1 MSKAEELLNT
11 LESSN
16 ASLMALNGEE
26 AHIVIGADR
35 YITVPD
41 QLKRIAVQYDHDI
54 ETVTFDCP
62 RYWDDH
68 DMSTMAIY
76 INYLCPNRISGVF
89 PATNVKV
96 STSDSSIMQFDWTI
110 SKNVTMA
117 EGKLT
122 FLVCVKNTDS
132 DGNEKNHWNS
142 ELCTDCYISK
152 GLEINAEAY
161 EDIVPDFIAQW
172 AKEVTDL
179 IDDTYQRTN
188 SGDFDGATFTPMVN
202 STTGVISWTN
212 NKGKTNPTPVNIKGP
227 AGVSPTLQVTDI
239 QGGHRVTIT
248 DADGSKSFD
257 VMNTIIDSTDA
268 VNELMN
274 RFVTIGDTQPTTGP
288 ALWFDNTDHGAV
300 YHAELK
306 YMDSDNNITPIYPDS
321 VEVGYKAT
329 STDGQTYTVT
339 VPGLKLANG
348 TSFNVFLNKYNSY
361 GSVFLNVNNTGSR
374 RLVYRESL
382 NNDYSSPVDI
392 GSRNIVPYIPF
403 KVTYHFANTSEGVW
417 LADNPGLTLKDLE
430 SGLSMGYGGTGA
442 TNAADA
448 LKNLGVTAT
457 AAELNY
463 TDGVT
468 SNIQTQLNGKANAD
482 HTHAVSS
489 LIGVSASAGELSY
502 TKGVTSNIQKQ
513 LNGKANSSHSHSTSD
528 ITSGV
533 LSTVNG
539 GTGTNSVNDARAIFG
554 IQSGTATIEYRTA
567 DRNTSS
573 VSVTFTQSFTHKPS
587 VVVQQVFDNK
597 NIVVLDENITTTGFT
612 AQLDSGFDTSGTRKF
627 SWIAIGD
634 TSQVG

>member
-11 LESSN
+11 LDAGS
-16 ASLMALNGEE
+16 ASQLALNGEE
-26 AHIVIGADR
+26 PHIVIGADR

-62 RYWDDH
+62 RYWDEH
-68 DMSTMAIY
+68 DMSTMSIY
-76 INYLCPNRISGVF
+76 INYLCPNRNSGVF

-96 STSDSSIMQFDWTI
+96 SASDSSIMQFDWTI

-122 FLVCVKNTDS
+122 FLVCVKNADS

-152 GLEINAEAY
+152 GLEINAGAY

-172 AKEVTDL
+172 QKEVLDA
-179 IDDTYQRTN
+179 TN
-188 SGDFDGATFTPMVN
+188 SLYQQRDNGEFDGATFTPMVN

-212 NKGKTNPTPVNIKGP
+212 NKGKANPTPVNIKGP
-227 AGVSPTLQVTDI
+227 AGVSPSVTVTDI
-239 QGGHRVTIT
+239 QGGHKVTIT
-248 DADGSKSFD
+248 DADASKSFD
-257 VMNTIIDSTDA
+257 VMDTIINTTDA
-268 VNELMN
+268 VNELMD
-274 RFVTIGDTQPTTGP
+274 RFVTVGNTQPTVGP
-288 ALWFDNTDHGAV
+288 ALWFDTAEHSVDSGAT
-300 YHAELK
+300 LK
-306 YMDSDNNITPIYPDS
+306 YLNTNGIATILNPDS
-321 VEVGYKAT
+321 VSESYQAT
-329 STDGQTYTVT
+329 TNDGVTYNVTIPGFTDIKDGVT
-339 VPGLKLANG
+339 IIINPTATN
-348 TSFNVFLNKYNSY
+348 TSNEIL
-361 GSVFLNVNNTGSR
+361 LNVNNTTPIN
-374 RLVYRESL
+374 VT
-382 NNDYSSPVDI
+382 
-392 GSRNIVPYIPF
+392 F
-403 KVTYHFANTSEGVW
+403 KRVW
-417 LADNPGLTLKDLE
+417 GKNPGPQTVEPMSLKEGIPINLMYSAYRNVWIADLVRVNANDLA
-430 SGLSMGYGGTGA
+430 GILPIDKGGTGA
-442 TNAADA
+442 IDAEDA
-448 LKNLGVTAT
+448 LINLGLTAT

-468 SNIQTQLNGKANAD
+468 SNIQTQLNGKANVD

-502 TKGVTSNIQKQ
+502 TKGVTSNIQTQ

-573 VSVTFTQSFTHKPS
+573 VSVTFTKSFTHKPS
-587 VVVQQVFDNK
+587 VVVQQVFDNN

-612 AQLDSGFDTSGTRKF
+612 AQLNSGFDTSGTRKF

>member
-11 LESSN
+11 LDAGS
-16 ASLMALNGEE
+16 ASQLALNGEE
-26 AHIVIGADR
+26 PHIVIGADR

-68 DMSTMAIY
+68 DMSTMSIY
-76 INYLCPNRISGVF
+76 INYLCPDRSSGVF

-122 FLVCVKNTDS
+122 FLVCVKNADS

-152 GLEINAEAY
+152 GLEINAGAY

-172 AKEVTDL
+172 HKEVLDA
-179 IDDTYQRTN
+179 TN
-188 SGDFDGATFTPMVN
+188 SLYQQRDNGEFDGATFTPMVN
-202 STTGVISWTN
+202 STTGVISWRN
-212 NKGKTNPTPVNIKGP
+212 NKGKANPTPVSIKGP
-227 AGVSPTLQVTDI
+227 AGVSPTIAVADI

-257 VMNTIIDSTDA
+257 VMDTIIDSTDA
-268 VNELMN
+268 VNELMDH
-274 RFVTIGDTQPTTGP
+274 FVTVGSTQPTVGP
-288 ALWFDNTDHGAV
+288 ALWFDSTDHKV
-300 YHAELK
+300 TYHAELK
-306 YMDSDNNITPIYPDS
+306 YVDSDNNITPLYPDS

-329 STDGQTYTVT
+329 KTDTGTYVVT
-339 VPGLKLANG
+339 VPGLVLANG
-348 TSFNVFLNKYNSY
+348 VSFNIFLDDYNSTPF
-361 GSVFLNVNNTGSR
+361 VFLNVNNTGSM
-374 RLVYRESL
+374 RLIYRESL
-382 NNDYSSPVDI
+382 NNDYSDPSDI
-392 GSRNIVPYIPF
+392 GSRNIEPYVPF
-403 KVTYHFANTSEGVW
+403 KVTYYFTNTSEGVW
-417 LADNPGLTLKDLE
+417 LAENPGVTYNQIK
-430 SGLSMGYGGTGA
+430 SGLGVGSGGTGA
-442 TNAADA
+442 TNAEDA
-448 LKNLGVTAT
+448 LKNLGLTAT

-468 SNIQTQLNGKANAD
+468 SNIQTQLNGKAN
-482 HTHAVSS
+482 
-489 LIGVSASAGELSY
+489 
-502 TKGVTSNIQKQ
+502 
-513 LNGKANSSHSHSTSD
+513 SSHSHSTSD
-528 ITSGV
+528 ISSGV

-567 DRNTSS
+567 DRNMSS
-573 VSVTFTQSFTHKPS
+573 VSVTFTKSFIYKPS

-597 NIVVLDENITTTGFT
+597 NIVVLDKDITTTGFT
-612 AQLDSGFDTSGTRKF
+612 AWLDSGFDTSGTRKF